1 MTNIHLVFD
10 MSSIFYKKTIH
21 RKLSSGVS
29 VSIFLTDH
37 PFSKSSATITLLKQ
51 RNSTREEHRIRIRWS
66 TWGNPKET
74 KWGV

>member
-29 VSIFLTDH
+29 VSIFFTDH
-37 PFSKSSATITLLKQ
+37 PFSKSSATMKLFKQ
-51 RNSTREEHRIRIRWS
+51 MNRREA
-66 TWGNPKET
+66 
-74 KWGV
+74 

>member
-29 VSIFLTDH
+29 VSIFFTNR
-37 PFSKSSATITLLKQ
+37 PFSKSSATMKLFEQ
-51 RNSTREEHRIRIRWS
+51 RNSTSEEHRALIKKQS
-66 TWGNPKET
+66 EE
-74 KWGV
+74 